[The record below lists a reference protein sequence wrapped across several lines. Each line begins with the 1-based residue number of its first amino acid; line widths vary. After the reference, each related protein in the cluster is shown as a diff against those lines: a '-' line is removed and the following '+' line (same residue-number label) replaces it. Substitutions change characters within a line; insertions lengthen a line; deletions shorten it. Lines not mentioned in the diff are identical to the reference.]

1 MTETTLAPPNPR
13 QAGEPP
19 TVEQGTSA
27 VATPA
32 GIWRWAWAMVVPAVV
47 AIYLLVNL
55 RFPMVLPGGLN
66 VYLAQPAAW
75 TGLALL
81 AFLGWRYGLTA
92 KPRAHPRFLAL
103 AALLGAFQVSLTVIA
118 GLAFG
123 FGYSPYGHQAEV
135 LAGNLLYGA
144 TMLVGVELSRALLI
158 GVVGRS
164 RPLAGLLLVSLLF
177 TIISISLGQYRGLTS
192 PLSAFEMGGETFLP
206 LLAQNLLATLLA
218 LLGGPLASIAY
229 RGVLEGF
236 EWISPILPN
245 LGWAISA
252 LVGTLAPVIGMLVVQ
267 AHVREPSAASG
278 RPTSRWPSAWLAP
291 AFLGVLMIWFNQGL
305 FGVTPTIVSGVSMN
319 PILQAGDL
327 VLTVDVAPEEIAVGD
342 IIRFRSGEVD
352 ILHRVVD
359 IRDAGGLEFITR
371 GDANNVSD
379 PPLPA
384 SAVEGRVVRILPGLG
399 WPSIGVRLGLQWVL
413 DRVAS

>member
-1 MTETTLAPPNPR
+1 MVTRATPAGSGRRPATSGNQRSITPAAPSTRRPCSPCETPRGRPAANSSQEATRSFRSRSTSSRPLASWPSTPSRSSRASRARHAVGERFLDTFLMTETTLAPPNPR

-103 AALLGAFQVSLTVIA
+103 AALLGAFQISLTVIA

-123 FGYSPYGHQAEV
+123 FGHSPYGHQAEV

-144 TMLVGVELSRALLI
+144 TRLVGVELSRALLI
-158 GVVGRS
+158 CVVGRS
-164 RPLAGLLLVSLLF
+164 RPLAGLLL
-177 TIISISLGQYRGLTS
+177 G
-192 PLSAFEMGGETFLP
+192 
-206 LLAQNLLATLLA
+206 
-218 LLGGPLASIAY
+218 
-229 RGVLEGF
+229 
-236 EWISPILPN
+236 
-245 LGWAISA
+245 
-252 LVGTLAPVIGMLVVQ
+252 
-267 AHVREPSAASG
+267 
-278 RPTSRWPSAWLAP
+278 
-291 AFLGVLMIWFNQGL
+291 
-305 FGVTPTIVSGVSMN
+305 
-319 PILQAGDL
+319 
-327 VLTVDVAPEEIAVGD
+327 
-342 IIRFRSGEVD
+342 
-352 ILHRVVD
+352 
-359 IRDAGGLEFITR
+359 
-371 GDANNVSD
+371 
-379 PPLPA
+379 
-384 SAVEGRVVRILPGLG
+384 
-399 WPSIGVRLGLQWVL
+399 
-413 DRVAS
+413 